1 MEKKRFLFCLAIAFS
16 LIIAACHNDD
26 DDPES
31 TTTTTSL
38 TVTTLDMVE
47 VGTDYAVFPSVTVSG
62 TASSCYFYMSESS
75 DMASITQVSENAT
88 VTGLSSGTTYY
99 YEACATDGTTEYYGS
114 VKSFTTD
121 YDTFYVSSVDSIG
134 VDGSSNKFSAV
145 NGYANTLGALV
156 EFTPSGE
163 DSYLLS
169 DIGNDG
175 GIYIT
180 RSGAG
185 SDETWTLS
193 EDIPISTGTYQFY
206 AYYPYSDD
214 ISADNTLLSFDIL
227 EQGSLSWGT
236 SGSIS
241 SSTSA
246 VSIEMQEMLVTIN
259 ISVTCEGRSVENMYI
274 YNADHAFPGFGY
286 MDVITGELTY
296 PEEAY
301 DYDIVAHQTAGST
314 SFSDSQECTFRT
326 FPASFDSDDLM
337 IVLVFS
343 DGTQFTQYISAD
355 SWSSGEVF
363 DYEVYVELEEEEEGE
378 DSEDTGSDEETSVN
392 GHAAVDLGLSVK
404 WATCNVGAD
413 SPEDYGNYYAWG
425 ETEAKSSYTKSN
437 SDTYGVDLDDISGNA
452 EYDVATA
459 NWGDSWRL
467 PTYAE
472 IEELLNGCTWEWT
485 VQNDVSGYLVTG
497 SNGNSIFLPASGYR
511 RASWLYSEGSSGYYW
526 SSTSSGSGSGT
537 AYYLYFF
544 SGHLEES
551 YAYRYRGHTVR
562 PVTE

>member
-1 MEKKRFLFCLAIAFS
+1 MEKKSFLLCLAIMFC
-16 LIIAACHNDD
+16 LIITACQSDD
-26 DDPES
+26 DSE

-75 DMASITQVSENAT
+75 DMTNTTQVSENAT
-88 VTGLSSGTTYY
+88 VTGLTSGATYY
-99 YEACATDGTTEYYGS
+99 YEACATDGTTEFYGS

-121 YDTFYVSSVDSIG
+121 YNTFYVSSVDSIG

-156 EFTPSGE
+156 EFTSSDG

-169 DIGNDG
+169 DIGNEG
-175 GIYIT
+175 GIYIS
-180 RSGAG
+180 RSNAG

-193 EDIPISTGTYQFY
+193 EDFPVSTGTYQFY

-259 ISVTCEGRSVENMYI
+259 ISVSCEGRTVENMYI
-274 YNADHAFPGFGY
+274 YNADHAFPGLGY
-286 MDVITGELTY
+286 MDVTTGVLTY

-301 DYDIVAHQTAGST
+301 DYDIVAYQTAGSN
-314 SFSDSQECTFRT
+314 SFSDSQECTYRT
-326 FPASFDSDDLM
+326 LPASFDSDDLM
-337 IVLVFS
+337 IVIVFS
-343 DGTQFTQYISAD
+343 DGTELNQYISAD
-355 SWSSGEVF
+355 SWSSGEEF
-363 DYEVYVELEEEEEGE
+363 DYEVYVEPEEEEGE
-378 DSEDTGSDEETSVN
+378 DSEDTGSDEETYIDGYV
-392 GHAAVDLGLSVK
+392 AVDLGLSVK

-425 ETEAKSSYTKSN
+425 EMETKSSYSKSN
-437 SDTYGVDLDDISGNA
+437 SDTYGVDLDDISGSA

-459 NWGDSWRL
+459 NWGDSWRM

-472 IEELLNGCTWEWT
+472 IEELLSDCTWEWT
-485 VQNDVSGYLVTG
+485 AQNNVNGYLVTG
-497 SNGNSIFLPASGYR
+497 SNGNSIFLPAAGFR
-511 RASWLYSEGSSGYYW
+511 RGSSLNSAGSSGYYW

-544 SGHLEES
+544 SGHYEES
-551 YAYRYRGHTVR
+551 FAYRYRGHTVR
-562 PVTE
+562 PVSRL